1 MGDTATVGTLGSLE
15 ELGDATFSVQNIAD
29 YGVTHIR
36 SFEAN
41 MKAAISAIKGQ
52 DAKTID
58 QGTLLELQMNV
69 QNWST
74 LVAMMTGL
82 LRAIGDGMAKVT
94 QNIR

>member
-1 MGDTATVGTLGSLE
+1 MALTGTDKIDSE
-15 ELGDATFSVQNIAD
+15 TFSVQDIAE
-29 YGVTHIR
+29 YGVGNIR
-36 SFEAN
+36 AFEEE
-41 MKAAISAIKGQ
+41 MKVAINAIKGQ
-52 DAKTID
+52 DAHTID

-82 LRAIGDGMAKVT
+82 MRSIGDGMSKVV